1 MMTVN
6 LNNHPIWHQLA
17 EILAQID
24 VNSLAMHHLKNCNYK
39 VMGYQDEDEFYEE
52 IEFTSPIEAELVSS
66 SLGMTSSLPERS
78 RWITL
83 NFLLKAATSAQ
94 ESQPISENEI
104 EEIGELSLVFDPNME
119 CIDESWVIYTQSP
132 FVVTKREKDLTQELN
147 PA

>member
-1 MMTVN
+1 LEHHSSLVQN
-6 LNNHPIWHQLA
+6 CQ
-17 EILAQID
+17 AQ
-24 VNSLAMHHLKNCNYK
+24 
-39 VMGYQDEDEFYEE
+39 QFEDEFYEE
-52 IEFTSPIEAELVSS
+52 IEFISPIEAELVSS

-119 CIDESWVIYTQSP
+119 CIDESWVIYTESP
-132 FVVTKREKDLTQELN
+132 FVVAKREKDLTQELN